1 MKKIELE
8 FLDLFNEL
16 FDVFVLTKEDF
27 INLLYKSF
35 LEKNE
40 IKTKIIMTGLIAF
53 HSEDEIR
60 EVLSKVHSRRIKNT
74 N

>member
-8 FLDLFNEL
+8 VLDLFNEL

-27 INLLYKSF
+27 VNLLYKSF
-35 LEKNE
+35 LEKDK
-40 IKTKIIMTGLIAF
+40 IRTKTVMTGLIAF